1 MSHEFIQTVSYQG
14 GRDGCGEIAIAGREL
29 VFASPSSLGGC
40 GKGTNPEELLLAAMG
55 ACYSLTLSIITAKS
69 QPSIASVAVKME
81 ATVVEETEPKR
92 RLFFRE
98 IRLIPQIHLKPSAAA
113 PDPAALQAA
122 CAKAES
128 ACFITQTVK
137 PGAGAVVLKDYVVH
151 QG

>member
-29 VFASPSSLGGC
+29 VFSSPAALGGC
-40 GKGTNPEELLLAAMG
+40 GKGTNPEELLLSAMG
-55 ACYSLTLSIITAKS
+55 ACYTLTLSIITAKA
-69 QPSIASVAVKME
+69 QPGIASVAAKLE

-98 IRLIPQIHLKPSAAA
+98 IRIIPQIHLKPGAAA

-137 PGAGAVVLKDYVVH
+137 PGVGAVVLKDYVIH
-151 QG
+151 QD